1 MNWWSILGE
10 VPDATPALP
19 IKNTFL
25 NCNKT
30 SLHQFLWI
38 TFKSGWS
45 SLQKA
50 SDSPVVEI
58 QYKASFKW
66 GLCKLWSK
74 PLAKALLW
82 SWNQSVVFC
91 MCSTT
96 RRTTAYGWILFQVQ
110 CCLLDLPCSW
120 SCVSFISFLFFSSLF
135 SWLEKNCAYLQDTR
149 PFLSLA
155 IVHLEDTDS
164 SCLFLASSTV
174 VSLLCMQT
182 ADTAS
187 AFLTGSDFKSC
198 LGGTL
203 AVCYS
208 IASMFWNCGYLD
220 IFWALSEVQKEAPR
234 SMGCS

>member
-82 SWNQSVVFC
+82 SWNQSAVFC

-120 SCVSFISFLFFSSLF
+120 SCVSFISFLFFFL
-135 SWLEKNCAYLQDTR
+135 
-149 PFLSLA
+149 PF
-155 IVHLEDTDS
+155 
-164 SCLFLASSTV
+164 
-174 VSLLCMQT
+174 
-182 ADTAS
+182 
-187 AFLTGSDFKSC
+187 FLTWKKLC
-198 LGGTL
+198 LSSRYSSISLVSYCTFGGHWFQL
-203 AVCYS
+203 SVSGKLNCCFPPVYADSWYS
-208 IASMFWNCGYLD
+208 FCFPHRLR
-220 IFWALSEVQKEAPR
+220 L
-234 SMGCS
+234 